1 MRVVTATREHLI
13 RLSLRELLPQLDPAE
28 FWQVHRSL
36 VVRAS
41 AVAAARRED
50 SGKVRLTLRGRSET
64 LTASRLYAHLF
75 RGL

>member
-1 MRVVTATREHLI
+1 M
-13 RLSLRELLPQLDPAE
+13 PQLDAQK

-41 AVAAARRED
+41 AIATALRDE
-50 SGKVRLTLRGRSET
+50 SGKVHLTLRGPPER

-75 RGL
+75 KGM